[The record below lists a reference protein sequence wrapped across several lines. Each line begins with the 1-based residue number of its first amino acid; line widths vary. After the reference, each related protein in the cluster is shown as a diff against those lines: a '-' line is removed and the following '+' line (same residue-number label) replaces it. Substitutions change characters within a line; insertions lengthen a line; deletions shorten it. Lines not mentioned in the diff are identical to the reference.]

1 MMRKKAIKFEDL
13 MLGFEYVGSGRPCE
27 REAYLSLET
36 GEIHYHSDLI
46 DEPLPEDIDEV
57 GKYIALPHKNDLD
70 AGNSLVFRFIEK
82 FMPEESGKVR
92 QLFFRRGA
100 FARFK
105 DVLQRRALLTQWCE
119 YEQKALEAALREW
132 CRANQIEIG
141 ATQEL

>member
-1 MMRKKAIKFEDL
+1 MTKKTIKFVDL
-13 MLGFEYVGSGRPCE
+13 MLGFDYVSSGRPCE
-27 REAYLSLET
+27 HEAYLSLET
-36 GEIHYHSDLI
+36 GEIHCHSDLI
-46 DEPLPEDIDEV
+46 DEPLPEDIDEA
-57 GKYIALPHKNDLD
+57 GKYIALPHKNELD
-70 AGNSLVFRFIEK
+70 AGNSLAFRFAEK

-105 DVLQRRALLTQWCE
+105 DMLQQRDLLTQWCE

-141 ATQEL
+141 AAKES